1 MTMLYLVRHGETEWS
16 RNGRHTSV
24 TDLPL
29 TPAGEEQARA
39 LRGHLDPKDFPLVL
53 CSPRRRARHTAE
65 LAGFTG
71 ASEPIVDEDLVE
83 WFYGDYE
90 GRTSLDI
97 RDSEPEWTI
106 WRSGAPNGESVAE
119 VGSRLARVAA
129 RVRASGVDQAICFA
143 HGHAL
148 RALTMVW
155 LGFDIGLGGQFP
167 LDTSTVSVLGEAKGQ
182 PALHRWNARP

>member
-1 MTMLYLVRHGETEWS
+1 M
-16 RNGRHTSV
+16 
-24 TDLPL
+24 
-29 TPAGEEQARA
+29 
-39 LRGHLDPKDFPLVL
+39 
-53 CSPRRRARHTAE
+53 
-65 LAGFTG
+65 
-71 ASEPIVDEDLVE
+71 DEDLVE

-90 GRTSLDI
+90 GRTSVDI
-97 RDSEPEWTI
+97 RGDEPEWTI

-119 VGSRLARVAA
+119 VGARLARVAA

-167 LDTSTVSVLGEAKGQ
+167 LDTSTVSLLGEAKGQ